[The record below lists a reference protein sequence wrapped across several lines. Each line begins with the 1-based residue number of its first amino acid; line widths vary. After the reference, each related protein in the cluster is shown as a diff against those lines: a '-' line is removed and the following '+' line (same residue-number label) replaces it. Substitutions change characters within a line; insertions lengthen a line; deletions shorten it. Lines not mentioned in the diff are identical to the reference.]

1 MKTKLALLV
10 IAIFTYCAYYIL
22 NLIGIGEH
30 HTDIVWAAASSIVFL
45 TILLVDVWVFFA
57 IAGEEAYKWNI

>member
-1 MKTKLALLV
+1 MKTKIALLV
-10 IAIFTYCAYYIL
+10 IAVFTYGAYTIL

-30 HTDIVWAAASSIVFL
+30 HTDIVWAAASSITFL
-45 TILLVDVWVFFA
+45 IILLLDVWMFFA